1 MEMTTEVI
9 VKANHGWPV
18 KVTQLWV
25 NGDFVAAAITVKP
38 GEEGRFCVHS
48 SQDLHVHE
56 VQPGEAEPPED
67 YFVKLFKWEHLPEHL
82 QAVSRPFAMTAQ
94 RLITQLPAN
103 AERVICLR
111 KLLEAKDAAVRA
123 VVVGLTP
130 PLSQKV

>member
-1 MEMTTEVI
+1 MTTEVI

-18 KVTQLWV
+18 KVTPLSA
-25 NGDFVAAAITVKP
+25 NGEFVASATTVQP
-38 GEEGRFCVHS
+38 GEERGFFVHS
-48 SQDLHVHE
+48 GQDLHVHE
-56 VQPGEAEPPED
+56 VQPGETEPPED

-123 VVVGLTP
+123 VVVGPIP
-130 PLSQKV
+130 PLKV